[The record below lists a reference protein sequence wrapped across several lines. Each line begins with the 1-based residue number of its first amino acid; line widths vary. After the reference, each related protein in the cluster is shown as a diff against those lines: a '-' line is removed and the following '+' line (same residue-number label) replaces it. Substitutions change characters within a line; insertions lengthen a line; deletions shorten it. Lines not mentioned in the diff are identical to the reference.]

1 MADVLMDIIKAPSGY
16 CKKIIDTKGM
26 PRCPDGYHRSPVGDC
41 EKGSKVSSE
50 KSADTDDDIDF
61 TKTKKEKNKADEDNN
76 PLNQIF
82 KSNNNNDKQSNKEV
96 NDDNTNYKDNRIRR
110 KSYTCC

>member
-16 CKKIIDTKGM
+16 CKKVIDTKGM

-50 KSADTDDDIDF
+50 KSADNDDIDF

-82 KSNNNNDKQSNKEV
+82 KSNNNNNDKQSNKEV